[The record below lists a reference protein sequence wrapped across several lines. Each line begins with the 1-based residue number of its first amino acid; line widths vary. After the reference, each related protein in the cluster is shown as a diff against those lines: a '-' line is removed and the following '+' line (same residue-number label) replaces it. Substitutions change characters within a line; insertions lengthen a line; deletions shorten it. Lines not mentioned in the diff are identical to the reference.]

1 MPGGLLLFKK
11 ETMTDPRLIDFDNI
25 LNARDF
31 GHYSGA
37 GGKDLRRGK
46 LFRTAH
52 LNKAGDKDLEK
63 LRAMDIGLIVDL
75 RYLSERERQ
84 PNKWPEG
91 TATQT
96 LAFDATRTGQ
106 APHEAFMQHDLH
118 KPEDAVAYMMGNYA
132 ERPGHKGFQQIFK
145 STLNHMT
152 GTGDGIIVHCAAGKD
167 RTGTLVALIQ
177 ALLGVHEDDIMDDYM
192 LTMRAV
198 DIDSMLEPAAKMIG
212 EKFGRA
218 YDPESLRPMFG
229 VREAYLAAALD
240 AMGEPVTYA
249 REHLDFSVQDIDR
262 LRAHYLD

>member
-1 MPGGLLLFKK
+1 
-11 ETMTDPRLIDFDNI
+11 MTDPRLLPFDNI

-31 GHYSGA
+31 GHYQGA
-37 GGKDLRRGK
+37 DARPLKRGK

-52 LNKAGDKDLEK
+52 LNNAKAADLEK
-63 LRAMDIGLIVDL
+63 LKAMDVGLIVDL

-84 PNKWPEG
+84 PNKWPDG
-91 TATQT
+91 TRTRT
-96 LAFDATRTGQ
+96 VAFDATRTGQ

-132 ERPGHKGFQQIFK
+132 QRPDHKGFQKIFK
-145 STLNHMT
+145 ETLDHMA

-177 ALLGVHEDDIMDDYM
+177 ALLGVSPDDIMDDYM

-198 DIDSMLEPAAKMIG
+198 DIDSLLSPAAQAIG
-212 EKFGRA
+212 KRFGRD

-229 VREAYLAAALD
+229 VQEGYLQAALD
-240 AMGEPVTYA
+240 AMGDPVIYA
-249 REHLDFSVQDIDR
+249 RDQLKFGPQDTER
-262 LRAHYLD
+262 LREQYLA

>member
-1 MPGGLLLFKK
+1 
-11 ETMTDPRLIDFDNI
+11 MTDPRLIDFDNI

-31 GHYSGA
+31 GHYAGA
-37 GGKDLRRGK
+37 GGRDVRRGK

-52 LNKAGDKDLEK
+52 LNNARDSDLEK
-63 LRAMDIGLIVDL
+63 LRSMDVGLIVDL

-84 PNKWPEG
+84 PNKWPDG
-91 TATQT
+91 TRTQT

-132 ERPGHKGFQQIFK
+132 QRPGHKGFQQIFK
-145 STLNHMT
+145 NTLTHMRD
-152 GTGDGIIVHCAAGKD
+152 TGDGIIVHCAAGKD

-177 ALLGVHEDDIMDDYM
+177 ALLGVQDDDIMDDYM

-198 DIDSMLEPAAKMIG
+198 DIDSLLGPAAKAIG

-229 VREAYLAAALD
+229 VREAYLQAALD
-240 AMGEPVTYA
+240 AMGDPLIYA
-249 REHLDFSVQDIDR
+249 REYLDFDSRDVDR
-262 LRAHYLD
+262 LRAHYLV

>member
-1 MPGGLLLFKK
+1 
-11 ETMTDPRLIDFDNI
+11 MTDPRLIDFDNI

-31 GHYSGA
+31 GHYSGVA
-37 GGKDLRRGK
+37 GQDLVRGK

-52 LNKAGDKDLEK
+52 LNKATPADLEK
-63 LRAMDIGLIVDL
+63 LRAMDVGLIVDL

-91 TATQT
+91 TRTQT

-118 KPEDAVAYMMGNYA
+118 KPEDAVGYMMNNYA

-145 STLNHMT
+145 STLEHMSQ
-152 GTGDGIIVHCAAGKD
+152 TGDGIIVHCAAGKD

-177 ALLGVHEDDIMDDYM
+177 ALLGVHDDDIMDDYM
-192 LTMRAV
+192 LTMKAV
-198 DIDSMLEPAAKMIG
+198 DIDALLGPAALAIG
-212 EKFGRA
+212 EKFGRV

-229 VREAYLAAALD
+229 VRESYLEAALK
-240 AMGEPVTYA
+240 AMGDPHIYA
-249 REHLDFSVQDIDR
+249 RDHLGFGAQDLER
-262 LRAHYLD
+262 LRAHYMA